1 MKERIVFHIDVNNA
15 FLSWTAVY
23 LLKKGYKQDIRKIP
37 SIICGDEKERS
48 GIVLAK
54 SPVAKKFGIVTAET
68 IYSARKKC
76 PNLEMYP
83 PNYNLYSTCSKN
95 LYNYLCQYSPQIEQ
109 YSIDECFIE
118 MTGTSYLYKDY
129 IELAYK
135 IKEDIKRLFGFTVN
149 VGIGNNK
156 LCAKMASDFEKPDKV
171 HTLYKNEIEDKLWPL
186 DVGDLFM
193 IGKKTKE
200 ELNKLNIKTI
210 KDLAYADS
218 NILERHFKSH
228 AKYMKEASW
237 GIDNTK
243 VEPRSS
249 KRESISTT
257 ETLKHDYTDEEK
269 LKEILYRQSDD
280 VARQL
285 RKQGD
290 YANTVAIIFKNNQFK
305 TYSSQSKLKL
315 PSNNTKDIYELAVKI
330 FDTNYKNDPIRLIG
344 IRLSDFQSSKEEQ
357 ISLFSEEKS
366 TETVENDEIQRTID
380 IINSKFGKSLLAP
393 ASLKIIGRG
402 KNKKRED

>member
-1 MKERIVFHIDVNNA
+1 MKDRIVFHIDVNNA

-129 IELAYK
+129 MELAYK

-237 GIDNTK
+237 GVDNTK

-330 FDTNYKNDPIRLIG
+330 FDINYKNDPIRLIG

>member
-156 LCAKMASDFEKPDKV
+156 LCAKMASDFEKPDKF
-171 HTLYKNEIEDKLWPL
+171 HTLYKTEIEDKLWPL

-366 TETVENDEIQRTID
+366 TETMENDEIQRTID

-393 ASLKIIGRG
+393 ASLKIIGKG

>member
-1 MKERIVFHIDVNNA
+1 MKDRIVFHIDVNNA

-402 KNKKRED
+402 KKQKRED

>member
-54 SPVAKKFGIVTAET
+54 SPVAKKYGIVTAET

-171 HTLYKNEIEDKLWPL
+171 HTLYKSEIEDKLWPL

-366 TETVENDEIQRTID
+366 TETVENDEIQGTID

>member
-54 SPVAKKFGIVTAET
+54 SPVAKKYGIVTAET

-171 HTLYKNEIEDKLWPL
+171 HTLYKTEIEDKLWPL

>member
-54 SPVAKKFGIVTAET
+54 SPVAKKYGIVTAET